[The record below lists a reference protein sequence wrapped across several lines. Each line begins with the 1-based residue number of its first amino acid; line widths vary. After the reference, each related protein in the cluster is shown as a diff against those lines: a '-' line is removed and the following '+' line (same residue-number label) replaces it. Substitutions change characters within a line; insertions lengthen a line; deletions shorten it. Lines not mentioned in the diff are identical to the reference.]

1 MQGFVELF
9 IAAVLISTTIEW
21 YLDWRQQR
29 HVQAARAAVPAR
41 FAGVVDLPA
50 HQKAADYTIA
60 KLRLGRIAR
69 LWSVALLLLWTLGGG
84 LDWLDSWVR
93 AQGLSP
99 LATGV
104 TVMLGFFVASHVLEI
119 PLEIWSTFGVESRF
133 GFNRMTPRLYFSDQ
147 LKQLVLM
154 LALGAPLAWVM
165 LWLMQSAGAYWW
177 WYAWLV
183 WTAFSL
189 FMVWAFPTW
198 IAPLFNRFEP
208 LPDGEL
214 KSRIE
219 ALLARCGFTAS
230 GLFVMDGSRRS
241 AHGNAYFTGFGKA
254 KRIVFFDTLLKS
266 LDVDETEAVLAHELG
281 HFRHGHVKKRLLLM
295 SGLSL
300 LAFAVLGQL
309 AEAPWFYH
317 ALGVSRPS
325 DYMALLLFMLTMPVF
340 FFWLGPLSSA
350 FSRRHEF
357 EADAYAVAHAD
368 GEKLISALVKMYEEN
383 AAPLSP
389 DPWYSAWH
397 DSHPPAMIRIAHLER
412 CMNGGEARHG

>member
-1 MQGFVELF
+1 MLGFIELFLGFV
-9 IAAVLISTTIEW
+9 VVSTLLEW
-21 YLDWRQQR
+21 YLDQRHQR
-29 HVQAARAAVPAR
+29 HVLAQRDAVPAR
-41 FAGVVDLPA
+41 FAGVVDLAA
-50 HQKAADYTIA
+50 HQKAADYTVA
-60 KLRLGRIAR
+60 KLKLGRIGQ

-84 LDWLDSWVR
+84 LDLLDTWVR
-93 AQGLSP
+93 AQAWSP

-104 TVMLGFFVASHVLEI
+104 AVMLAFFMLGHLLEL
-119 PLEIWSTFGVESRF
+119 PLEIWSTFGVEAHF
-133 GFNRMTPRLYFSDQ
+133 GFNKMTPGLYISDQ
-147 LKQLVLM
+147 LKQLALM
-154 LALGAPLAWVM
+154 LVFGIPLAWVM
-165 LWLMQSAGAYWW
+165 LWLMQSAGSYWW

-198 IAPLFNRFEP
+198 IAPLFNRFES

-214 KSRIE
+214 KTRIQ

-266 LDVDETEAVLAHELG
+266 LDVDETCAVLAHELG

-295 SGLSL
+295 TLMSL
-300 LAFAVLGQL
+300 AAFAVLGWL
-309 AEAPWFYH
+309 AGEPWFYH
-317 ALGVSRPS
+317 ALGVSKPS

-350 FSRRHEF
+350 LSRKHEF
-357 EADAYAVAHAD
+357 EADAYAVAHAS

-397 DSHPPAMIRIAHLER
+397 DSHPPAMIRIAHLEQ
-412 CMNGGEARHG
+412 CMQTNKGGA